1 MDKKILKTKPQLSLF
16 ILVVIIG
23 LSGFIGYQV
32 GQNSISASE
41 KISGVINKTPPKNK
55 DIDFNIFWD
64 AWDKIEKKY
73 VGRNNLDK
81 QEMVYGAIRGMV
93 GSIGDPYTTFF
104 KPESAKIFKEDVNGS
119 FSGIGAEIGFRKGVL
134 TIISPLENSPAEK
147 AGLKAGDAVLKV
159 DDKITT
165 DMSLEEAVA
174 NIRGKKGEAVVL
186 TIIRDGLDETKE
198 IKIIRDKIE
207 IPTIKTEMK
216 SRDVGYIKLYN
227 FTGNVVSLF
236 DESVNKL
243 LKQGAKR
250 FIIDLR
256 NNPGGFLGAA
266 IDTAS
271 MVVPQGDVILVEN
284 FGEANTKKEKKYRS
298 IGYKK
303 LEGIPLVVLI
313 NGGSASASEIFAGA
327 VKGKDKVK
335 IVGEKSF
342 GKGSVQEVLDLP
354 ENTFLKVTIAKWLT
368 PDGTSIQDE
377 GITPDVEIK
386 QEENK
391 NNKKDTQ
398 LEKALEIVKTL

>member
-1 MDKKILKTKPQLSLF
+1 MNIDTSKIKSCLSSL
-16 ILVVIIG
+16 IIVAIIG
-23 LSGFIGYQV
+23 FSGIIGYQIGAGSIAPSAKV
-32 GQNSISASE
+32 TGIINTTPQNPE
-41 KISGVINKTPPKNK
+41 NV
-55 DIDFNIFWD
+55 DFEIFWD
-64 AWDKIEKKY
+64 AWNKLEKKY
-73 VGRNNLDK
+73 VGRKDLNK

-93 GSIGDPYTTFF
+93 SSVGDPYTTFF
-104 KPESAKIFKEDVNGS
+104 KPEAAKIFKEDVNGS

-159 DDKITT
+159 DDKSTA

-174 NIRGKKGEAVVL
+174 NIRGERGKEVTL
-186 TIIRDGLDETKE
+186 TIIRDNLDETKE

-216 SRDVGYIKLYN
+216 NGNIGYIKLYN
-227 FTGNVVSLF
+227 FTGNIVQLF
-236 DESVNKL
+236 DDSVNKL
-243 LKQGAKR
+243 IQQGAKR
-250 FIIDLR
+250 FVIDLR

-271 MVVPQGDVILVEN
+271 MVVPKGDIVLVED
-284 FGEANTKKEKKYRS
+284 FGDGNGKESKKYRS
-298 IGYKK
+298 IGYKTI
-303 LEGIPLVVLI
+303 ENTPLVVLI

-327 VKGKDKVK
+327 VKGIDRVK

-354 ENTFLKVTIAKWLT
+354 NETFLKVTIAKWLT

-377 GITPDVEIK
+377 GITPDIEVK
-386 QEENK
+386 QKESED
-391 NNKKDTQ
+391 NKKDTQ

>member
-1 MDKKILKTKPQLSLF
+1 MI
-16 ILVVIIG
+16 VAIIG
-23 LSGFIGYQV
+23 LSGFVGYQIGV
-32 GQNSISASE
+32 NSIPSSA
-41 KISGVINKTPPKNK
+41 KVSGVINKTTTNQK
-55 DIDFNIFWD
+55 DIDFEIFWD
-64 AWDKIEKKY
+64 AWNKLEKKY

-93 GSIGDPYTTFF
+93 SSVGDPYTTFF

-159 DDKITT
+159 DDKITA

-174 NIRGKKGEAVVL
+174 NIRGERGKEVVL

-216 SRDVGYIKLYN
+216 NGNIGYIKLYN
-227 FTGNVVSLF
+227 FTGNVVQLF

-243 LKQGAKR
+243 KRQGAKK

-271 MVVPQGDVILVEN
+271 AVVPKGEVVLVED
-284 FGEANTKKEKKYRS
+284 FGEGNGKEEKKYRS
-298 IGYKK
+298 IGYKT
-303 LEGIPLVVLI
+303 LENTPLVVLI

-327 VKGKDKVK
+327 VKGRKLVK

-354 ENTFLKVTIAKWLT
+354 NETFLKVTIAKWLT

-377 GITPDVEIK
+377 GITPDIEVK
-386 QEENK
+386 QDE
-391 NNKKDTQ
+391 KDGAKDSQ
-398 LEKALEIVKTL
+398 LEKAIETVNSL